1 MRKNVFALLLA
12 AAMLLMVFSGCG
24 SAAASSAASAGAS
37 SAQDASAAEE
47 AAGNESAA
55 APSAQSAPQTIA
67 DKMSESADSAEE
79 SSVEPEETP
88 DNGLSGENITRTY
101 TEAEPLPLTEE
112 PITMTAW
119 DYLVPPV
126 MATQCIVDYGTD
138 GLVYKTLQERTGI
151 TLDFTTANLL
161 TASDDLALMV
171 AANEMPDITFAFG
184 MFYSGNMDDL
194 IEGDIIINYRDYEDV
209 MPNMF
214 DIVNN
219 NPGIARS
226 MLTADGNIALAPNIL
241 QYLEPSAGPCV
252 RQDWL
257 DEAGLSAPVTVDQLH
272 DVLTAIQAKG
282 YAENPLWVNTT
293 GTCSLESAFNVYYSG
308 GANGAVGGF
317 VYENGQVKYCV
328 TMDGFREYVQLM
340 HDWYVEGLISPDFIT
355 GSSRGNSATTD
366 EQMKAVFFNT
376 SVHGLTDLSG
386 LIDGAVVTPVKR
398 VVMNEGDKNGFDD
411 AGSSLVS
418 KGGAA
423 ISGNNP
429 DIELACRLIDYCY
442 SDEGILLENYG
453 VEGESFEYD
462 ENGEPVFTD
471 LLLKNPDGLDF
482 TIALIKYTS
491 SSPTSVNINA
501 RNYMGFSQE
510 QIDACSLWL
519 HDADVSLSVPG
530 SVWDV
535 DAQTEYN
542 GIYTDVSSLV
552 ATYCLQFITGERD
565 MSEWDTMIADV
576 NTFDIERM
584 VELYQN
590 AVDDFLSRA

>member
-1 MRKNVFALLLA
+1 MRKKIIALLMA

-24 SAAASSAASAGAS
+24 SNASASAAASSAQTAP
-37 SAQDASAAEE
+37 SAAEASE
-47 AAGNESAA
+47 NESAEA
-55 APSAQSAPQTIA
+55 ASPAVQSAPQTIA
-67 DKMSESADSAEE
+67 DKMSGSEASAEE
-79 SSVEPEETP
+79 SAEDAEEVP
-88 DNGLSGENITRTY
+88 DNGLSGENIRRTY
-101 TEAEPLPLTEE
+101 TEAESLPLTDE

-126 MATQCIVDYGTD
+126 MATQSIVDYGKD

-161 TASDDLALMV
+161 TATDDLALMV

-194 IEGDIIINYRDYEDV
+194 IEGDIIVNYKDYEDV

-219 NPGIARS
+219 NPDIARN
-226 MLTADGNIALAPNIL
+226 MLTSDGNIALAPNIL

-257 DEAGLSAPVTVDQLH
+257 DEAGLEAPTTVDQLH
-272 DVLTAIQAKG
+272 DVLTAIQAAG
-282 YAENPLWVNTT
+282 YAQNPLWVNTT
-293 GTCSLESAFNVYYSG
+293 GTCSLESAFNVAYSG

-317 VYENGQVKYCV
+317 IYEDGQVKYCV
-328 TMDGFREYVQLM
+328 TMDGFKDYVQLM
-340 HDWYVEGLISPDFIT
+340 HDWYTEGLISPDFIT
-355 GSSRGNSATTD
+355 GSSAGNSATTD

-471 LLLKNPDGLDF
+471 LLLNNPDGLDF

-519 HDADVSLSVPG
+519 HDADVSLSIPG
-530 SVWDV
+530 SVWDM

-542 GIYTDVSSLV
+542 GIYTDVSSMV

-576 NTFDIERM
+576 NTFDIDRM
-584 VELYQN
+584 VELYQT
-590 AVDDFLSRA
+590 AVDDFLSRS